1 VVEFDKRNSGAVA
14 ARRGRGQKGPLGC
27 LANRLVA
34 SGDPRC
40 YTDLVAELA
49 VVIVAHDSARWLED
63 CIASVYAHAG
73 DLEPEVI
80 VVDTESTDGSAD
92 LVERLFPA
100 VRVIRSENRGFAAAN
115 NRAARE
121 TDASF
126 VLFLNPDTEIV
137 QGRLGDLVEEL
148 AVRPRVGL
156 VGCRQLDATGA
167 VYPTIRRFPTA
178 VRLFFEAVGSERF
191 PFRASWLGER
201 ELDQSRYEQETE
213 CDWTSGSFMLV
224 RREALLGAGL
234 MDERFFLYCEE
245 PDLCLRIRRGGWD
258 VRHVPTMTI
267 VHYVGNAGLN
277 EQLVAQDAFARRQY
291 FEKHFSLVH
300 RAAAIGAFASGHVLR
315 AVVGGFDSETRPR
328 RRTCS
333 RAALRALLGRTPPFM
348 APPES
353 AVSAPEPRQT
363 RMRPIPNQ
371 PPAVSST
378 SSSLG

>member
-1 VVEFDKRNSGAVA
+1 
-14 ARRGRGQKGPLGC
+14 
-27 LANRLVA
+27 
-34 SGDPRC
+34 
-40 YTDLVAELA
+40 
-49 VVIVAHDSARWLED
+49 
-63 CIASVYAHAG
+63 
-73 DLEPEVI
+73 
-80 VVDTESTDGSAD
+80 
-92 LVERLFPA
+92 
-100 VRVIRSENRGFAAAN
+100 
-115 NRAARE
+115 
-121 TDASF
+121 
-126 VLFLNPDTEIV
+126 
-137 QGRLGDLVEEL
+137 L

-201 ELDQSRYEQETE
+201 ELDQSRYEQETA